1 MSEKRGCFKYTM
13 FGCLG
18 LIAIMILFVG
28 GSALMAWNHLND
40 GAIEEEVLTTDG
52 PRTDVPEIVKGIKE
66 TDVPAG
72 TGVVFIH
79 LKQGEF
85 QIKPALPGEGIRV
98 EAEYHTGMA
107 QLEDHYEVRPDSS
120 WIYGVRYSRKISGL
134 ETLFRSMMGE
144 EDRSKVVV
152 FLPPDKPIQLRI
164 ILEEGGAETELGGMW
179 ITDADIRYNKGGFTL
194 NFDEPLKEPMTAL
207 RVQGKMGGFELSG
220 IGNASPAVLDLD
232 CSMGGGDVDLRGQW
246 ANDSDIRL
254 KVMMGGMGVQIP
266 KGVITED
273 APEGSTLLNKSTEE
287 IGLPVLRFRT
297 EAKMGEIET
306 Y

>member
-18 LIAIMILFVG
+18 LFAILILFVG

-40 GAIEEEVLTTDG
+40 GAIEEEVLTTVE
-52 PRTDVPEIVKGIKE
+52 PRPDAPDIVKGIKE

-85 QIKPALPGEGIRV
+85 QIKPAQPGEGIRV

-120 WIYGVRYSRKISGL
+120 WIYAVRYSRKISGL

-144 EDRSKVVV
+144 EDKSKVVV
-152 FLPPDKPIQLRI
+152 FLPPDQPIQLRM
-164 ILEEGGAETELGGMW
+164 ILEEGGAETELGGLW

-207 RVQGKMGGFELSG
+207 RVHGKMGGFELG
-220 IGNASPAVLDLD
+220 NIGNASPALMDLD
-232 CSMGGGDVDLRGQW
+232 CSMGGGDIDLDGAW
-246 ANDSDIRL
+246 VNDSDIRL
-254 KVMMGGMGVQIP
+254 NVRFGGMGVQIP
-266 KGVITED
+266 RNVITED
-273 APEGSTLLNKSTEE
+273 APVGSNLLDEPKETV
-287 IGLPVLRFRT
+287 GLPVLRFQT
-297 EAKMGEIET
+297 TAKFGEIET